1 MEKHPN
7 FIANGITLSPRGNR
21 GYEICNISK
30 WYMAIGS
37 YEIPH
42 CNCNSTDET
51 MTGNVVV
58 SYSLHVEIFVVIDFF
73 CYNFDHSSYSKNCA
87 STIYFVCY
95 MLYYCMYFNL
105 DVSFYMFPII
115 F

>member
-73 CYNFDHSSYSKNCA
+73 V
-87 STIYFVCY
+87 TIRLIQKIVQVQFILFAICFTIVCILILTY
-95 MLYYCMYFNL
+95 PFTCFQ
-105 DVSFYMFPII
+105 
-115 F
+115 